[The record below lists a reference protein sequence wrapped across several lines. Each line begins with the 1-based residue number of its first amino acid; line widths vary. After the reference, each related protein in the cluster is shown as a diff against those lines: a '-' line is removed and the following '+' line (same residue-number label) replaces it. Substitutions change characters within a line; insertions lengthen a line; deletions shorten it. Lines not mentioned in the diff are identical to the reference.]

1 MIQITSEL
9 FAVAA
14 SGEKVV
20 RYTMTNARGTS
31 VFVLDYG
38 CIIQK
43 IMVKDRDGVE
53 RDFVLGFDN
62 LLDCENSCFFFGALI
77 GRYAN
82 RIKNA
87 SFELNGISYQL
98 EKNFGNHHIHGI
110 LSFQVFEGI
119 IEDDCVCFK
128 KFCPSEEEGYPGNL
142 HLEVRYRLTE
152 DDALEIDYRAVSDE
166 DTVLNLTNH
175 TYFNLNG
182 QDGSTVMSHRVFLDA
197 DQMTEI
203 DSTAMMTGKIRSVEN
218 TPMDFRKAKPIGR
231 DIRSDYDQLRYCS
244 GYDFNYILKGRCGT
258 LRKIA
263 SVESDVSGIVL
274 DVYTTEAAVQFYTG
288 NFIHQNTIGKNGVSY
303 PTYGGVCFET
313 QRSPCAPNYPQFPSA
328 VLRKGE
334 TYLHRTIYKFLVKD

>member
-53 RDFVLGFDN
+53 RDVVLGFDK
-62 LLDCENSCFFFGALI
+62 LLDYENSCFFFGALI

-218 TPMDFRKAKPIGR
+218 TPMDFRKAKPIVGIFGR
-231 DIRSDYDQLRYCS
+231 IMISCDIAVDM
-244 GYDFNYILKGRCGT
+244 IL
-258 LRKIA
+258 I
-263 SVESDVSGIVL
+263 I
-274 DVYTTEAAVQFYTG
+274 F
-288 NFIHQNTIGKNGVSY
+288 
-303 PTYGGVCFET
+303 
-313 QRSPCAPNYPQFPSA
+313 
-328 VLRKGE
+328 
-334 TYLHRTIYKFLVKD
+334 